1 MITKEVKINPNNI
14 DQSLLTEAAETLKN
28 GGLVA
33 FPTETV
39 YGLGANAFDE
49 RAVTSIFTAKGRPN
63 DNPLIVH
70 VASFEDV
77 APLVRGIPEKAKAVM
92 ENFWPGPISIIMK
105 KSDKIGDA
113 VSAGLDTVAVRMPSN
128 PVARAL
134 IAMAGVPVAAPSAN
148 ASGKPSPTDARH
160 VRDDMDGKI
169 DYIID
174 GGRCDVGVESTV
186 LDLSGDIPA
195 ILRPG
200 GVSASMLEPVIGKV
214 LSPERRV
221 EGVEV
226 PKAPGMK
233 YRHYAPKAQVY
244 VLEYN
249 GEFDADRMYTLV
261 DEYKKKGSLVGVLSC
276 SDTGNNYN
284 ADVFIY
290 GGDTSKKY
298 AENLFYALRSF
309 DEMGADII
317 LCPMCLDDDMAPAVK
332 NRLYKAA
339 SDNVISFDKGK

>member
-1 MITKEVKINPNNI
+1 MNTKEIKINPDDI
-14 DQSLLTEAAETLKN
+14 DESLLEEAAETLKN

-39 YGLGANAFDE
+39 YGLGANALDGK
-49 RAVTSIFTAKGRPN
+49 AVTSIFEAKGRPN

-70 VASFEDV
+70 VASFDDV
-77 APLVRGIPEKAKAVM
+77 APLVREIPEKAKAVM
-92 ENFWPGPISIIMK
+92 EHFWPGPISIIMK
-105 KSDKIGDA
+105 KSDKIGDE

-134 IAMAGVPVAAPSAN
+134 IAMSGVPVAAPSAN
-148 ASGKPSPTDARH
+148 TSGKPSPTDARH
-160 VRDDMDGKI
+160 VRDDMDGRI
-169 DYIID
+169 DFIID
-174 GGRCDVGVESTV
+174 GGRCSVGVESTV
-186 LDLSGDIPA
+186 LDLSGDVPA

-200 GVSASMLEPVIGKV
+200 GVSARALEAVIGEV
-214 LSPERRV
+214 LSPEKKV
-221 EGVEV
+221 SGAEV

-244 VLEYN
+244 VLEYS
-249 GEFDADRMYTLV
+249 GSLDTDRLCALV
-261 DEYKKKGSLVGVLSC
+261 DEHRKKGYLVGVLSC
-276 SDTGNNYN
+276 SDTGNIYN

-298 AENLFYALRSF
+298 AGNLFYALRTF
-309 DEMGADII
+309 DEKGADVI
-317 LCPMCLDDDMAPAVK
+317 LCPMCLDDEMAPAVK

-339 SDNVISFDKGK
+339 SDNIISFDKGN